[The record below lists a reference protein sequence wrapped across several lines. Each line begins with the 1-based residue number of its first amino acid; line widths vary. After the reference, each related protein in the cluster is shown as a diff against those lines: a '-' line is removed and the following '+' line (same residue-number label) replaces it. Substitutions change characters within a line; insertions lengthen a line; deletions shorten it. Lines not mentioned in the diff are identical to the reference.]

1 MLKAEQA
8 RKIAA
13 ENDPTKALEAILLR
27 VETAAKAGKYSIQVR
42 DYGFGGAEYYAPSQ
56 QWPDFGK
63 KLIGELRA
71 LGYSADIGSECRQF
85 VDVWLEV
92 SWEVK
97 P

>member
-8 RKIAA
+8 RKIAS
-13 ENDPTKALEAILLR
+13 ENDPSKALETILKR
-27 VETAAKAGKYSIQVR
+27 VEVAAQAGKYSIKVR
-42 DYGFGGAEYYAPSQ
+42 DYGFGGGEYYAPAQ

-63 KLIGELRA
+63 KLIGELRN

-92 SWEVK
+92 SWEK
-97 P
+97 